1 MIEKKQFVLKVINT
15 TRITILL
22 EGNGLV
28 KWFVMANNFTL
39 RKSWPKNTNPVNI
52 DSLKI
57 IKKGKLKTNSKKRL
71 K

>member
-1 MIEKKQFVLKVINT
+1 MIEEKQFVLKVINT
-15 TRITILL
+15 TRITNLL
-22 EGNGLV
+22 EGNGLL

>member
-1 MIEKKQFVLKVINT
+1 MLITVLKVINT